1 MGSLRAKG
9 WRSNTRSR
17 GAWRLG
23 KASIWDLR
31 SWREPAV
38 LAALYTLRL
47 LRSWKLAKV
56 LEGAAEAEQ
65 LVLALAGCKPGGKVS
80 RLAVAKLWG
89 GENLGALLGLDRGP
103 EDAGGE
109 LGDLGHVGGDTGGHG
124 VGRSSGEMQGLKAV
138 GLFRVRQWGPAGRGR
153 WAAGP
158 GEEERPSLLEGE
170 HGGREGL
177 DKVGGELGDLG
188 HAGGDTGGLGQVET
202 PEGEAVGT
210 GWRWPAVGCV
220 EVPLGCR
227 GRGGAGWSWPAVVK
241 AVGGYC
247 WEKGT

>member
-31 SWREPAV
+31 TWREPAV

-65 LVLALAGCKPGGKVS
+65 LVLALAGCKPGGRVS

-89 GENLGALLGLDRGP
+89 GTLELSSDSTEGLKMPVANWETLDTSAATPEAMELEEAAANCKASKLLD
-103 EDAGGE
+103 
-109 LGDLGHVGGDTGGHG
+109 
-124 VGRSSGEMQGLKAV
+124 SSG
-138 GLFRVRQWGPAGRGR
+138 
-153 WAAGP
+153 
-158 GEEERPSLLEGE
+158 
-170 HGGREGL
+170 
-177 DKVGGELGDLG
+177 
-188 HAGGDTGGLGQVET
+188 
-202 PEGEAVGT
+202 
-210 GWRWPAVGCV
+210 
-220 EVPLGCR
+220 
-227 GRGGAGWSWPAVVK
+227 
-241 AVGGYC
+241 
-247 WEKGT
+247 